1 MGTQELPA
9 TVKALMR
16 QIETHEQLDAVLVI
30 ASDPSRLWTLEEV
43 MGRTRLSQEMA
54 EASLEGLVRQG
65 LLVSAPEGWRLP
77 SDPHLLEALEQL
89 AAHYRDNL
97 VAIIR
102 ELTENALARVRT
114 KALRTFADAFVVK
127 RRDGE

>member
-1 MGTQELPA
+1 MGTQELP
-9 TVKALMR
+9 TPVKALMR
-16 QIETHEQLDAVLVI
+16 RIETHEQLDIVLTI
-30 ASDPSRLWTLEEV
+30 AGEPARLWTLDEV
-43 MGRTRLSQEMA
+43 MRRTRLSQELA
-54 EASLEGLVRQG
+54 ESSLEGLVREG
-65 LLVSAPEGWRLP
+65 LLVSAPGGWRLP
-77 SDPHLLEALEQL
+77 SEPHLLEAVKQL

-102 ELTENALARVRT
+102 ELTENALERVRT